1 MSKYNLI
8 YPITRENAALNFL
21 KLFFPYHYTV
31 GMAVEKNL
39 SSGILDRHQTVIMWL
54 IHSRGHEGRVLHRK
68 VIEQLII
75 EWYELSSPAIS
86 KALRKL
92 SQPPLEF
99 LTIEES
105 AESGREKVISL
116 TDKGVQFI
124 SEMIANGERFI
135 NAIVQHLTDVQ
146 IHTGMEF
153 MSRVGEVV
161 ELEMDE
167 DERKPAV
174 G

>member
-1 MSKYNLI
+1 MSKYNLD
-8 YPITRENAALNFL
+8 YPITRDNSALNFL

-54 IHSRGHEGRVLHRK
+54 IHSKGKDGRVLHRK
-68 VIEQLII
+68 VIEQLIS

-92 SQPPLEF
+92 SQAPLDL

-116 TDKGVQFI
+116 TDKGVGFI
-124 SEMIANGERFI
+124 TEMIANGERFI

-146 IHTGMEF
+146 IHTGMDF
-153 MSRVGEVV
+153 MARVSEVV
-161 ELEMDE
+161 EVELIGAD
-167 DERKPAV
+167 RKP